1 VGAGVAPYRGR
12 WLAVV
17 VPAVLAILLAAC
29 TSDSSVRGGVTLR
42 VTIRNQLTDAVTI
55 GDLLGPNGLQVPPTF
70 DASGLYLYDGKA
82 RNRYDVVRDAGTCR
96 APRCRSTSAS
106 RYRSSSSFPIPA
118 QPTRPYG
125 GRRLLVSWRGLPPL
139 GR

>member
-1 VGAGVAPYRGR
+1 
-12 WLAVV
+12 
-17 VPAVLAILLAAC
+17 
-29 TSDSSVRGGVTLR
+29 VTLR

-96 APRCRSTSAS
+96 CAKVSINLSQS
-106 RYRSSSSFPIPA
+106 LQVFGIFPDPA
-118 QPTRPYG
+118 QPTRCP
-125 GRRLLVSWRGLPPL
+125 RSCRTSQPL
-139 GR
+139 